1 MISIQAKNSMMKK
14 KIYITI
20 IAFMFCIIIIF
31 VGKSLKLNSIE
42 DESTKEIVFNKILDS
57 KNVTALESIE
67 IEKDGKT
74 FFLTLTENEVTVIEL
89 EPRNDSNWRM
99 SGEYCI
105 DNIVLHDF
113 LEVNGL
119 YWDTILVG
127 DGTLLIYG
135 ICSLELGIK
144 EIRAIVSSRDTY
156 VYTLEDNRQ
165 LFFFDIND
173 KNPLTITVQGI
184 NDFNSV
190 VAEHFRS
197 EY

>member
-1 MISIQAKNSMMKK
+1 MKK
-14 KIYITI
+14 KLYITA
-20 IAFMFCIIIIF
+20 IAFMFCIIIFF
-31 VGKSLKLNSIE
+31 VGKSFKLNSIQSE
-42 DESTKEIVFNKILDS
+42 PTKEVVYNEILDS
-57 KNVTALESIE
+57 KNLTALESIE

-89 EPRNDSNWRM
+89 EPSNDSNWRM

-105 DNIVLHDF
+105 DNVVLHDF

-119 YWDTILVG
+119 YWDTILVS
-127 DGTLLIYG
+127 DGTFLIYG
-135 ICSLELGIK
+135 ICSLEFNIK

-156 VYTLEDNRQ
+156 VYTLEDNWQ

-184 NDFNSV
+184 NDNNSV

-197 EY
+197 KYW